1 MKIFDHP
8 AQSQWAECARTR
20 KDDPQVAARVDAI
33 LERVRTEGDAALQAL
48 SLEIDRRPLAI
59 LPGEEGLPL
68 EVSAEVLAAAAA
80 KVAPQVREAIATA
93 AGHIRAF
100 HEAQLPREIVVE
112 TAPGVRC
119 IQRPVPVGR
128 VGLYI
133 PGGTAPLFSTV
144 LMLAIPAAIAGCPEV
159 ILCTPAGADG
169 NIAPEVLYAASYCG
183 IRRVFC
189 LGGAQA
195 VAAMAYGT
203 RTVPKVDKI
212 FGPGNRYVTTAK
224 QRVAGSTVAIDMPAG
239 PSEVMVIADE
249 QAQPAFVAADL
260 LSQAEHGAD
269 SQVMLVCPS
278 RQKAEAVVAEVE
290 RQRALL
296 PRADFA
302 AKALENS
309 RAVILDQLDDIV
321 AFADTYAPEHL
332 IVNTREPWIIADRVR
347 AAGSVFVGAWTPES
361 AGDYASGTNHT
372 LPTSGWARSFSGVN
386 LDSFLRKMTLQE
398 ISREGLQGLAPTI
411 TAMADA
417 EGLDAHARAV
427 TTRLAAAGEQPS
439 GSFAETRGYALS
451 PEGCSPADSL
461 STGSAEEQVA
471 IRRVVNLVRENIA
484 RLAPYSTARDE
495 YSGPVGIFLDA
506 NESPYPTGWNRYPDP
521 HQKLL
526 KERISAIKGVPVQS
540 IFLGNGSDEAID
552 LVFRVFCTPGRDNVV
567 AIAPS
572 YGMYS
577 VAAATND
584 ISLHTVLLGENF
596 SLSAEAIAAATD
608 SRSKVLFLCSPNNP
622 SGNAFPQ
629 EQLIEVIRRFPGMVV
644 VDEAYA
650 DFSAK
655 GSLLPRLAELPNLI
669 VLQTFS
675 KAYGLA
681 GLRLGLAYANPYVIR
696 LMSQVK
702 YPYNINQST
711 QLLAMKAL
719 ETPIDSYVK
728 EILAQRKR
736 LSEELPKLSCV
747 RKVWPSDANF
757 LLVEFSDADKA
768 YAHLLADGI
777 IVRNRSRV
785 PLCAGCLRLTVGL
798 PAENDR
804 LLASLQRLCHL
815 QTTD

>member
-8 AQSQWAECARTR
+8 AQSQWAELCARTR

-33 LERVRTEGDAALQAL
+33 LKRVRTEGDAALQAL
-48 SLEIDRRPLAI
+48 SLEIDRRPLAV

-68 EVSAEVLAAAAA
+68 EVPASDIAEAAAR
-80 KVAPQVREAIATA
+80 VRPEVRAAIATA

-119 IQRPVPVGR
+119 IQRPVPIER

-159 ILCTPAGADG
+159 ILCTPAGPDG

-183 IRRVFC
+183 IRRIFC

-195 VAAMAYGT
+195 VGAMAYGT
-203 RTVPKVDKI
+203 QTVPKVDKI

-278 RQKAEAVVAEVE
+278 RRMAEAVVAEVE

-309 RAVILDQLDDIV
+309 RAVILDKLDDIV

-332 IVNTREPWIIADRVR
+332 IVNTREPWTIADRVR

-411 TAMADA
+411 TAMAEA

-427 TTRLAAAGEQPS
+427 TTRLAAAGGQPS
-439 GSFAETRGYALS
+439 GSFAETREYALS
-451 PEGCSPADSL
+451 PEGLP
-461 STGSAEEQVA
+461 
-471 IRRVVNLVRENIA
+471 
-484 RLAPYSTARDE
+484 
-495 YSGPVGIFLDA
+495 
-506 NESPYPTGWNRYPDP
+506 
-521 HQKLL
+521 
-526 KERISAIKGVPVQS
+526 
-540 IFLGNGSDEAID
+540 EA
-552 LVFRVFCTPGRDNVV
+552 T
-567 AIAPS
+567 
-572 YGMYS
+572 
-577 VAAATND
+577 
-584 ISLHTVLLGENF
+584 
-596 SLSAEAIAAATD
+596 
-608 SRSKVLFLCSPNNP
+608 
-622 SGNAFPQ
+622 
-629 EQLIEVIRRFPGMVV
+629 
-644 VDEAYA
+644 
-650 DFSAK
+650 
-655 GSLLPRLAELPNLI
+655 
-669 VLQTFS
+669 
-675 KAYGLA
+675 
-681 GLRLGLAYANPYVIR
+681 
-696 LMSQVK
+696 
-702 YPYNINQST
+702 
-711 QLLAMKAL
+711 
-719 ETPIDSYVK
+719 
-728 EILAQRKR
+728 
-736 LSEELPKLSCV
+736 
-747 RKVWPSDANF
+747 
-757 LLVEFSDADKA
+757 
-768 YAHLLADGI
+768 
-777 IVRNRSRV
+777 
-785 PLCAGCLRLTVGL
+785 
-798 PAENDR
+798 PAER
-804 LLASLQRLCHL
+804 AVSPLRQAR
-815 QTTD
+815 TP